1 MKWGW
6 LASQPH
12 FNSPVRVK
20 PSQNVSAK
28 NLRIKCVLFL
38 FTRFR
43 DIQEQESFGIDDVT
57 LITISTKDLNKI
69 LRTLGITKKRSKEI
83 KIERR
88 RLKNREYAANCR
100 ANREA
105 ADRDNRL
112 VMTHISY
119 RSTFPWIPDILER
132 EELIRIS
139 DEIIAAYNKLRRLRR
154 LTQVT
159 HFCHEIARVADLA
172 QDVTVYIEH
181 KLINKRRRLN
191 LQVKIT
197 DLLYW
202 MQRFCEYTQL
212 MNTYL
217 NTEFSSL

>member
-1 MKWGW
+1 MGLTW
-6 LASQPH
+6 SQPH

-159 HFCHEIARVADLA
+159 HFCHEIARVAELA

>member
-1 MKWGW
+1 
-6 LASQPH
+6 
-12 FNSPVRVK
+12 
-20 PSQNVSAK
+20 
-28 NLRIKCVLFL
+28 
-38 FTRFR
+38 
-43 DIQEQESFGIDDVT
+43 
-57 LITISTKDLNKI
+57 
-69 LRTLGITKKRSKEI
+69 
-83 KIERR
+83 
-88 RLKNREYAANCR
+88 
-100 ANREA
+100 
-105 ADRDNRL
+105 
-112 VMTHISY
+112 MTHISY

-159 HFCHEIARVADLA
+159 HFCHEIARVAELA

-181 KLINKRRRLN
+181 KLINERRRLN

-202 MQRFCEYTQL
+202 MQRFREYTQL

>member
-1 MKWGW
+1 M
-6 LASQPH
+6 
-12 FNSPVRVK
+12 
-20 PSQNVSAK
+20 
-28 NLRIKCVLFL
+28 RIKCVLFL

-69 LRTLGITKKRSKEI
+69 LRTQGITKKRSKEI

-154 LTQVT
+154 RTQVT
-159 HFCHEIARVADLA
+159 HFCHEIARVAELA

-197 DLLYW
+197 DLLY
-202 MQRFCEYTQL
+202 
-212 MNTYL
+212 
-217 NTEFSSL
+217 

>member
-1 MKWGW
+1 MSIGEIFLSIKIPQSKYYQRKQSESK
-6 LASQPH
+6 LSQ
-12 FNSPVRVK
+12 S
-20 PSQNVSAK
+20 
-28 NLRIKCVLFL
+28 KCSCTLLFL

-69 LRTLGITKKRSKEI
+69 LRTQGITKKRSKEI

-139 DEIIAAYNKLRRLRR
+139 DEIIAAYNKFRRLRR

-159 HFCHEIARVADLA
+159 HFCHEIARVAELA

-197 DLLYW
+197 DLLY
-202 MQRFCEYTQL
+202 
-212 MNTYL
+212 
-217 NTEFSSL
+217 